1 LEVFESF
8 NGIPNNG
15 AAMFRVGEEVVSGT
29 YKRKE
34 GFIRFKGHWE
44 LISVHRIIE
53 RYVMC
58 GIFNFTE
65 EGVITLD
72 IQKCL

>member
-1 LEVFESF
+1 V
-8 NGIPNNG
+8 IPNTG
-15 AAMFRVGEEVVSGT
+15 EALFRVGEEVVSGT

-34 GFIRFKGHWE
+34 GFIRFKGLWE

-58 GIFNFTE
+58 VIFNFTK
-65 EGVITLD
+65 EGVFTLD
-72 IQKCL
+72 IKKCL

>member
-1 LEVFESF
+1 LEVFENF
-8 NGIPNNG
+8 NGIPNTG
-15 AAMFRVGEEVVSGT
+15 ATLFRVGEEVVLGT

-34 GFIRFKGHWE
+34 GFIGFKGHWE

-58 GIFNFTE
+58 VIFNFTE